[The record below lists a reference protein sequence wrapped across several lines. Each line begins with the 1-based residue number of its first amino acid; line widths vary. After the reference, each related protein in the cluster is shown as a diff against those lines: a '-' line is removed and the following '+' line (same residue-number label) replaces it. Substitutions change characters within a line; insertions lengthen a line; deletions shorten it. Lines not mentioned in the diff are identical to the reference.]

1 VRCVSESALDFGTGS
16 VGTTNSRTR
25 VTSRQTV
32 RTRPRRYNSSVRVLL
47 LLVLAVATV
56 TGQNPASAPGPQ
68 PAADAP
74 AAFMCP
80 MHPDVITAAPGK
92 CPRCN
97 MDLVPG
103 SPLALPDFTLK
114 VETTPRVL
122 KPGQPIKFRFS
133 VHHPITGEQARDFVV
148 MHDKLF
154 HLFVISRDLDE
165 FAHIHPEHHPD
176 GSFTIEHTLPK
187 AGHYKLFAD
196 FLPMGGGAQITGYP
210 FATVGVDSDLTSA
223 AAKLT
228 PDAVLT
234 KSADGVKVEILNER
248 TTILGGEDVDLVFRF
263 TDNATDAP
271 ITDLEKYLGAF
282 GHLVILSE
290 DMTEYVHAHPREE
303 TQPDP
308 NAPTNGGPEVLFDA
322 LLPKPGRYRAWLQ
335 FQRNGRLSTVSF
347 TFAAPRAG
355 ETSQP

>member
-1 VRCVSESALDFGTGS
+1 MI
-16 VGTTNSRTR
+16 
-25 VTSRQTV
+25 
-32 RTRPRRYNSSVRVLL
+32 VRVKLL
-47 LLVLAVATV
+47 AACILIAVTAV
-56 TGQNPASAPGPQ
+56 SAQNPAP
-68 PAADAP
+68 PAAQAAP
-74 AAFMCP
+74 AAYMCP
-80 MHPDVITAAPGK
+80 MHPDVVTAEPGK

-103 SPLALPDFTLK
+103 TPLALPDFMLK

-122 KPGQPIKFRFS
+122 KAGQPIKFRFS
-133 VHHPITGEQARDFVV
+133 VHHPITGEQARDFAV

-165 FAHIHPEHHPD
+165 FAHIHPTKHDD

-187 AGHYKLFAD
+187 PGHYKLFAD
-196 FLPMGGGAQITGYP
+196 FLPLGGGAQITGYP
-210 FATVGVDSDLTSA
+210 LATTGVESDLVASR
-223 AAKLT
+223 AKLT
-228 PDAVLT
+228 PDAVLAKT
-234 KSADGVKVEILNER
+234 ADGIKVEVLNER
-248 TTILGGEDVDLVFRF
+248 ATILGGEEIDLIFRF
-263 TDNATDAP
+263 TDARSDTP

-308 NAPTNGGPEVLFDA
+308 TTPAIGGPDVLFDA

-335 FQRNGRLSTVSF
+335 FQRRGVLSTVSF
-347 TFAAPRAG
+347 TFAAPRPG
-355 ETSQP
+355 ETLQP

>member
-1 VRCVSESALDFGTGS
+1 MPLIFLVSAMLAFSAL
-16 VGTTNSRTR
+16 
-25 VTSRQTV
+25 
-32 RTRPRRYNSSVRVLL
+32 SS
-47 LLVLAVATV
+47 AVAGLTASRVHGV
-56 TGQNPASAPGPQ
+56 TQSAARDQSAQSTAGQPSP
-68 PAADAP
+68 
-74 AAFMCP
+74 FMCP
-80 MHPDVITAAPGK
+80 MHPDVITAEPGK
-92 CPRCN
+92 CPRCG

-133 VHHPITGEQARDFVV
+133 VHHPVTGELAKEFAV

-165 FAHIHPEHHPD
+165 FAHIHPEHHAD

-187 AGHYKLFAD
+187 PGHYKLFAD

-210 FATVGVDSDLTSA
+210 LATAGTEIDLTAST
-223 AAKLT
+223 AKLE
-228 PDAVLT
+228 PDAVLAKT
-234 KSADGVKVEILNER
+234 ADGVKVEITNER
-248 TTILGGEDVDLVFRF
+248 STILGGEEVDLIFRF
-263 TDNATDAP
+263 TDAQTDAP

-308 NAPTNGGPEVLFDA
+308 SAPIKGGPEVLFDA

-335 FQRNGRLSTVSF
+335 FQRNGHLSTVSF
-347 TFAAPRAG
+347 TFAAPRPG
-355 ETSQP
+355 ETLQP